1 MAGGH
6 LYDTQSGRCRSTSRT
21 IEDPLRSAPH
31 PSHDSGP
38 PALEIPEHEGRKK
51 TMTTPPLTP
60 AKNIQAPPR
69 GGRGHLLARVMPLV
83 LTMMAMLAVLS
94 SNAGAAPPPTP
105 DPIIGDW
112 NVTYGAPTTV
122 TMTQAAA
129 VYTETAKSPVRVT
142 GSSCDLPIGTVI
154 ATFTQTGPGAYAG
167 QHGMWLVSNC
177 SFNSWA
183 PMTANLS
190 SDGDTLTAHV
200 GQNVTFTKVP
210 PTSP

>member
-1 MAGGH
+1 M
-6 LYDTQSGRCRSTSRT
+6 
-21 IEDPLRSAPH
+21 
-31 PSHDSGP
+31 
-38 PALEIPEHEGRKK
+38 K
-51 TMTTPPLTP
+51 TPCSTPPLTP
-60 AKNIQAPPR
+60 AKNNSAPR
-69 GGRGHLLARVMPLV
+69 GGRGRLLARVIPLV
-83 LTMMAMLAVLS
+83 LTMMALSAVLLS
-94 SNAGAAPPPTP
+94 SSSDAAPPPTP
-105 DPIIGDW
+105 SPIIGTW

-122 TMTQAAA
+122 TMTEAGV

-154 ATFTQTGPGAYAG
+154 ATFTQTGPGTYAG